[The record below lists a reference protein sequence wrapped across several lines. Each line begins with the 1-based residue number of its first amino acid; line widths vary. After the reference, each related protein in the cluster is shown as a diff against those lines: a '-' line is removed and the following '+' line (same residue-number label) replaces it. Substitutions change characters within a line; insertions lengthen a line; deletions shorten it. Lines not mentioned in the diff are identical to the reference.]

1 MARNLTPAQ
10 QLAVDGPRLL
20 VDLLDEQRAA
30 QQRVWD
36 LGRDLV
42 LAGTSYSALA
52 RMLGVSQ
59 QAARQRYGPHV
70 KRWQAEHPA
79 GDMPWDDQSGL
90 QGWDEP
96 GHPLDS
102 PQAWH
107 LAVDEAVRA
116 HG

>member
-1 MARNLTPAQ
+1 MARKLTPAQ
-10 QLAVDGPRLL
+10 QLVIDGPRLL
-20 VDLLDEQRAA
+20 VNLLDEQREA

-42 LAGTSYSALA
+42 LAGTTYSALA

-70 KRWQAEHPA
+70 KRWQAEHAA
-79 GDMPWDDQSGL
+79 GEMPWDDG
-90 QGWDEP
+90 GATVWDEQP

-102 PQAWH
+102 PEAWH
-107 LAVDEAVRA
+107 RVMDEAVRA